1 MKVGQNEKT
10 IAETDIERINLSPF
24 TKDFRVFVSL
34 RQVVMFLCLVLPG
47 PLIEFS
53 FLHFWKLTNR

>member
-1 MKVGQNEKT
+1 M
-10 IAETDIERINLSPF
+10 
-24 TKDFRVFVSL
+24 FVSL

-53 FLHFWKLTNR
+53 FEIGVSTNRILNRIVFVDERFCKGATLEGSASLSVDH